1 MSSLP
6 LCCFA
11 VNAVMSWFKLSI
23 SSSHLT
29 RLVQPGTLSNAT
41 SAKLPQLL
49 ELLYW
54 AIKKYSKHQTE
65 EKPTTNTSNVPQ
77 MCKSTIPVCTAQSC
91 LGEHQGQ
98 EQPLGWSIT
107 FIPWLRGKNWTGCA
121 AASAQLTPSRG
132 QGRSGYRIQDK
143 NKNLNG
149 PEGYFGLKGM
159 KVINKTILSFCKT
172 WLHQAEW
179 SKGLE
184 KTQSKI
190 LTSFKQHGRYSEC
203 STLSACFCSFTLQKC
218 LWHEVLYKKCAYTN
232 TWQLYIKFFTILN
245 V

>member
-29 RLVQPGTLSNAT
+29 GTLSNAT
-41 SAKLPQLL
+41 SAKLPQLQ

-54 AIKKYSKHQTE
+54 AIKKYTKHQTE
-65 EKPTTNTSNVPQ
+65 EKPTKQPTTNTSNVPQ
-77 MCKSTIPVCTAQSC
+77 MCKSTIPVCTPQSC
-91 LGEHQGQ
+91 LGRAPGAGAAPGMESSPLFPGWEVRTAQGVLHKGSAHPMPEGRARVETGEKQ
-98 EQPLGWSIT
+98 EPERTL
-107 FIPWLRGKNWTGCA
+107 
-121 AASAQLTPSRG
+121 
-132 QGRSGYRIQDK
+132 
-143 NKNLNG
+143 
-149 PEGYFGLKGM
+149 EGYFGLKGM
-159 KVINKTILSFCKT
+159 KVINKTLLYFCKT
-172 WLHQAEW
+172 RLHQAEW

-184 KTQSKI
+184 KTQSKV

-203 STLSACFCSFTLQKC
+203 STLRACFCSFTLQKC

-232 TWQLYIKFFTILN
+232 TWQLYVKFFTILN

>member
-65 EKPTTNTSNVPQ
+65 EKPTNQPSNHEYFQ
-77 MCKSTIPVCTAQSC
+77 RSTDV
-91 LGEHQGQ
+91 
-98 EQPLGWSIT
+98 
-107 FIPWLRGKNWTGCA
+107 
-121 AASAQLTPSRG
+121 
-132 QGRSGYRIQDK
+132 
-143 NKNLNG
+143 
-149 PEGYFGLKGM
+149 
-159 KVINKTILSFCKT
+159 
-172 WLHQAEW
+172 
-179 SKGLE
+179 
-184 KTQSKI
+184 
-190 LTSFKQHGRYSEC
+190 
-203 STLSACFCSFTLQKC
+203 
-218 LWHEVLYKKCAYTN
+218 
-232 TWQLYIKFFTILN
+232 
-245 V
+245 